1 MRNSFADEI
10 SKIADEDDRLV
21 LLSGDIGNR
30 LFDNFKAAHPDRF
43 LNCGVAEAN
52 MTGVAAGLA
61 MNGLRP
67 ITYTITPFATTR
79 CLEQIRDDI
88 CYANLS
94 VTIVGVGSG
103 LGYAELGA
111 THQSLED
118 VAFLRAL
125 PNMAVLCPADPLE
138 TRHALHAAFQRD
150 GPTYIRLGKKGEP
163 TVHSDLSDY
172 CIGKALTL
180 RDGNDVALLT
190 TGTIAPLTL
199 AVADALAQLGF
210 DPLVL
215 HFPSVKPLEDEAL
228 ANCLRRYPVVATI
241 EEHSRIGGFGAAI
254 AEWAS
259 DYGSDL
265 TALLRFGTQDVFLH
279 EAGGTDY
286 ARTRHGLSVEPIVE
300 AITREINNQKRSV
313 G

>member
-1 MRNSFADEI
+1 M
-10 SKIADEDDRLV
+10 
-21 LLSGDIGNR
+21 
-30 LFDNFKAAHPDRF
+30 P
-43 LNCGVAEAN
+43 
-52 MTGVAAGLA
+52 
-61 MNGLRP
+61 
-67 ITYTITPFATTR
+67 
-79 CLEQIRDDI
+79 
-88 CYANLS
+88 
-94 VTIVGVGSG
+94 
-103 LGYAELGA
+103 
-111 THQSLED
+111 
-118 VAFLRAL
+118 
-125 PNMAVLCPADPLE
+125 
-138 TRHALHAAFQRD
+138 
-150 GPTYIRLGKKGEP
+150 
-163 TVHSDLSDY
+163 
-172 CIGKALTL
+172 LTL

-300 AITREINNQKRSV
+300 AITRKINNQKRSV